1 MKTIL
6 SLILSLAFFQTLHAQ
21 STTNIITRW
30 TLEVIT
36 GGITNSQQLNLRWD
50 YGTKREAL
58 LIDGLN
64 FAYSS
69 YLASQATNTPA
80 SFHQW
85 LRANYLSHVKN
96 YADQKQDAD
105 NRETLRKLTIL
116 LTAESDLLSNADL
129 NNLATIA
136 AKAP

>member
-6 SLILSLAFFQTLHAQ
+6 SLILSLAFLQTHAQ

-30 TLEVIT
+30 TLEVVT

-64 FAYSS
+64 FAYSN
-69 YLASQATNTPA
+69 YLVAGGTNT
-80 SFHQW
+80 FHQW
-85 LRANYLSHVKN
+85 LRANYATHVKN